1 MQVFLVLFL
10 FTLQASSLFIALPLY
25 LYPDTDASAW
35 SNVFAVIE
43 AYPQIQWQ
51 AIINPDSGPGTVDS
65 QSYPTEQN
73 QISGIAKLNSYSNVI
88 TLGYVHTSWGQRA
101 YSNVTSE
108 IDIYTAWASY
118 SSANISI
125 SGIFFDEVANNPSS
139 DILTYYQQASS
150 YVYTKFP
157 STVKKVMFNPGTN
170 ASTQLFDYCDT
181 MFEFEHPLSDYG
193 NDTTIENI
201 PSGYQAKSGLMIDDV
216 PASAEVGSLVHTMT
230 YYGVGAVYLGAD
242 CCYKVYDAT
251 LLHELAAAVLA
262 G

>member
-35 SNVFAVIE
+35 SNVFAAIE

-108 IDIYTAWASY
+108 IDIYTTWASY

-157 STVKKVMFNPGTN
+157 STVKKVMFNPEQMRRRSFLTTATRCSNSSIHSQITGTI
-170 ASTQLFDYCDT
+170 
-181 MFEFEHPLSDYG
+181 PLLRTS
-193 NDTTIENI
+193 
-201 PSGYQAKSGLMIDDV
+201 QAAIKLR
-216 PASAEVGSLVHTMT
+216 
-230 YYGVGAVYLGAD
+230 
-242 CCYKVYDAT
+242 
-251 LLHELAAAVLA
+251 AAL
-262 G
+262 